1 MGTTRLKF
9 TTEYTIRDCPYDPWY
24 TISVDVEHPQ
34 TITKRQFEIQTE
46 VYTGPLDLLIDLI
59 ERRKLLVNDISL
71 ASVTDDY
78 MQHVAKLEKHSLRDV
93 ADFIVLAA
101 TLLLLKSKSLLP
113 ILELTEVEEEGID
126 QLESRLKRYQIFRNA
141 GKIIE
146 SIFGKRVSYERP
158 YVPDRTPLFVPDRYA
173 QVDALKTAIASVIEN
188 LPKKVEKP
196 KVQVRKV
203 VSLEEMIENLKSRIE
218 KQISFKFKDFTGSA
232 AERSTIIVGFLA
244 VLEMVKQGGVL
255 AKQGAHFSDIEIER
269 EATTAPRYY

>member
-1 MGTTRLKF
+1 MS
-9 TTEYTIRDCPYDPWY
+9 EEEIQ
-24 TISVDVEHPQ
+24 V
-34 TITKRQFEIQTE
+34 TKQQFEIQTE

-78 MQHVAKLEKHSLRDV
+78 MQYVAKLEQHSLRDV

-113 ILELTEVEEEGID
+113 VLELSEAEEEGIG
-126 QLESRLKRYQIFRNA
+126 QLEERLKHYQIFRNA

-146 SIFGKRVSYERP
+146 SIFGKKVAYERP
-158 YVPDRTPLFVPDRYA
+158 YVIDRTPLFIPDKYT
-173 QVDALKTAIASVIEN
+173 ALGELNAAITAVIQN

-203 VSLEEMIENLKSRIE
+203 ISLEEMIENLKARVE
-218 KQISFKFKDFTGSA
+218 RQISFTFKDFTGNA
-232 AERSTIIVGFLA
+232 QERTTIIVGFLA

-255 AKQGAHFSDIEIER
+255 VQQAAHYSDIEIER
-269 EATTAPRYY
+269 ESTGAPRYQ